1 MTQAVFTSDQ
11 SRTHLNFDASV
22 DTGFGV
28 NDAFETNALLSS
40 VNARVNA
47 DAQCEYTFKQ
57 IVRISFR

>member
-28 NDAFETNALLSS
+28 NGAFETNE
-40 VNARVNA
+40 RV
-47 DAQCEYTFKQ
+47 
-57 IVRISFR
+57 IGPL